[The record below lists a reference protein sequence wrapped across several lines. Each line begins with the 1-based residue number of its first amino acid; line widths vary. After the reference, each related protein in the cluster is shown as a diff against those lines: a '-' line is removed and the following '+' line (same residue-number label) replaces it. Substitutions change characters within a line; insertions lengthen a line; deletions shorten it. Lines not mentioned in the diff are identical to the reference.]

1 MSGLYWREQKRYCLF
16 PGGENMRREDK
27 TSSDREF
34 LDILIDFIIVS
45 ANLAKK
51 INKEMKHM
59 KGVKNYG

>member
-1 MSGLYWREQKRYCLF
+1 
-16 PGGENMRREDK
+16 MRREDK